1 MTDVGGGSGGVADG
15 EIRRLLEE
23 IRDAQRAQLEEFR
36 RAAAHAAELE
46 QQALARQQKAVRIT
60 RRIALAGGV
69 VFLALLSLLVFLLAR
84 WWRYLF
90 RA

>member
-1 MTDVGGGSGGVADG
+1 MEDE

-36 RAAAHAAELE
+36 RAATRAAELE
-46 QQALARQQKAVRIT
+46 SEARARQQKAVRLT

-69 VFLALLSLLVFLLAR
+69 VFLALLTLLVFLLAR
-84 WWRYLF
+84 WWPYLF
-90 RA
+90 RG